1 MWILTDMLVVAP
13 PPSDFSY
20 LVITRNIPFFVL
32 VYGFHPSFAGRG
44 PNPTDEFI
52 EK

>member
-1 MWILTDMLVVAP
+1 MDINEYVGCGP
-13 PPSDFSY
+13 PPSNFSY
-20 LVITRNIPFFVL
+20 LVITRNVPFFVG

-52 EK
+52 QK